1 MINIKKLKVSVEE
14 KEILK
19 GINLEIPEGEVH
31 AIMGRNG
38 SGKSTLA
45 NTLAGNEKF
54 EVTDEKFEVTDGSI
68 HMDGVD
74 ITEMSPENR
83 SLNGIFVC
91 FQYPVAIPGVSMAYF
106 LRAAINAH
114 LENQGKEEMDALE
127 FLNQSKE
134 ILKKLTLD
142 DSFLKRSINDGFSGG
157 EKKKS
162 EIFQLLSLNPKFA
175 ILDETD
181 SGLDIDAL
189 KIVADGVKEF
199 NGNKNSTLIITH
211 YERLLEYINP
221 DVVHVMI
228 DGKIVQS
235 GDMEL
240 ARQVEEKGYSWLV
253 K

>member
-1 MINIKKLKVSVEE
+1 MIDIKNLKVSVEE

-54 EVTDEKFEVTDGSI
+54 EVTDGSI
-68 HMDGVD
+68 HMNGLD
-74 ITEMSPENR
+74 ITEMSAENR

-134 ILKKLTLD
+134 ILKKLNLD

-199 NGNKNSTLIITH
+199 NGKKNSTLIITH

>member
-1 MINIKKLKVSVEE
+1 M
-14 KEILK
+14 
-19 GINLEIPEGEVH
+19 
-31 AIMGRNG
+31 NG
-38 SGKSTLA
+38 L
-45 NTLAGNEKF
+45 
-54 EVTDEKFEVTDGSI
+54 
-68 HMDGVD
+68 D
-74 ITEMSPENR
+74 ITEMSAENR

-134 ILKKLTLD
+134 ILKKLNLD

-199 NGNKNSTLIITH
+199 NGKKNSTLIITH

-221 DVVHVMI
+221 DVVHIMI
-228 DGKIVQS
+228 DGKIVKS
-235 GDMEL
+235 GDMKL
-240 ARQVEEKGYSWLV
+240 ARQVEEKGYSWLA

>member
-1 MINIKKLKVSVEE
+1 MINIKDLKVSVEE
-14 KEILK
+14 KKILK
-19 GINLEIPEGEVH
+19 GINLDIPEGEVH

-54 EVTDEKFEVTDGSI
+54 EVTDGTI
-68 HMDGVD
+68 HMNGID

-127 FLNQSKE
+127 FLNQSKA
-134 ILKKLTLD
+134 ILKKLNLD

-199 NGNKNSTLIITH
+199 NGDKNSTLIITH

-221 DVVHVMI
+221 DVVHIMI
-228 DGKIVQS
+228 DGKIVKS
-235 GDMEL
+235 GDMKL
-240 ARQVEEKGYSWLV
+240 ARQVEEKGYSWLA

>member
-1 MINIKKLKVSVEE
+1 MIDIKNLKVSVEE

-54 EVTDEKFEVTDGSI
+54 EVTNGSI
-68 HMDGVD
+68 HMNAAD

-134 ILKKLTLD
+134 ILKKLNLD

-199 NGNKNSTLIITH
+199 NGKKNSTLIITH

-221 DVVHVMI
+221 DVVHIMI
-228 DGKIVQS
+228 DGKIVKS
-235 GDMEL
+235 GDMKL
-240 ARQVEEKGYSWLV
+240 ARQVEEKGYSWLA

>member
-1 MINIKKLKVSVEE
+1 MIKIKKLKVSVEE
-14 KEILK
+14 KDILK
-19 GINLEIPEGEVH
+19 GINLEIPKGEVH

-45 NTLAGNEKF
+45 NALAGNEKF
-54 EVTDEKFEVTDGSI
+54 EVKSGSI
-68 HMDGVD
+68 YMNDVD
-74 ITEMSPENR
+74 ITEMSAENR
-83 SLNGIFVC
+83 ALSGIFVC

-114 LENQGKEEMDALE
+114 FEHQGKEEMDAVE
-127 FLNQSKE
+127 FLNKSKK
-134 ILKKLTLD
+134 ILSELNLN

-162 EIFQLLSLNPKFA
+162 EILQLLSLNPKFA

-189 KIVADGVKEF
+189 KTVADGVNKF
-199 NGNKNSTLIITH
+199 NSKDNSTLIITH
-211 YERLLEYINP
+211 YERLLEYIKP

-228 DGKIVQS
+228 DGKIKKS
-235 GDMEL
+235 GDMSL
-240 ARQVEEKGYSWLV
+240 AQEVEKKGYSWLL

>member
-1 MINIKKLKVSVEE
+1 MINIKNLKVSVEE

-19 GINLEIPEGEVH
+19 GINLQIPEGEIH

-54 EVTDEKFEVTDGSI
+54 EVTNGSI
-68 HMDGVD
+68 HMNAAD

-106 LRAAINAH
+106 LRSAINAH
-114 LENQGKEEMDALE
+114 LKNQGKEEMDALE

-199 NGNKNSTLIITH
+199 NGKKNSTLIITH

-228 DGKIVQS
+228 DGKIVKS
-235 GDMEL
+235 GDMKL
-240 ARQVEEKGYSWLV
+240 ARQVEEKGYSWLA

>member
-1 MINIKKLKVSVEE
+1 MIKIKNLQVSIDE
-14 KEILK
+14 KDILK
-19 GINLEIPEGEVH
+19 GINLEIPQGEVH

-45 NTLAGNEKF
+45 NTLAGNDKF
-54 EVTDEKFEVTDGSI
+54 EVKNGSI
-68 HMDGVD
+68 HMNDVD
-74 ITEMSPENR
+74 ITEMSVENR
-83 SLNGIFVC
+83 ALNGIFVC

-114 LENQGKEEMDALE
+114 FEHQGKEEMDAVE
-127 FLNQSKE
+127 FLNKSKK
-134 ILKKLTLD
+134 ILSELNLD

-162 EIFQLLSLNPKFA
+162 EILQLLALNPKFA

-189 KIVADGVKEF
+189 KTVANGVNKF
-199 NGNKNSTLIITH
+199 NSKNNSTLIITH

-221 DVVHVMI
+221 DVVHVMV
-228 DGKIVQS
+228 DGKIKKS
-235 GDMEL
+235 GDMSL
-240 ARQVEEKGYSWLV
+240 AKEIEKKGYSWLL

>member
-1 MINIKKLKVSVEE
+1 MIDIKNLKVSVEE

-19 GINLEIPEGEVH
+19 GINLQIPEGEIY

-54 EVTDEKFEVTDGSI
+54 EVTNGSI
-68 HMDGVD
+68 HMNAAD

-106 LRAAINAH
+106 LRSAINAH
-114 LENQGKEEMDALE
+114 LKNQGKEEMDALE

-134 ILKKLTLD
+134 ILKKLNLD

-199 NGNKNSTLIITH
+199 NGKKNSTLIITH

>member
-1 MINIKKLKVSVEE
+1 MIKIKNLQVSVGE
-14 KEILK
+14 KDILK
-19 GINLEIPEGEVH
+19 GIDLEIPKGEVH

-54 EVTDEKFEVTDGSI
+54 EVKNGSI
-68 HMDGVD
+68 HMNDVD
-74 ITEMSPENR
+74 ITEMSVENR
-83 SLNGIFVC
+83 ALNGIFVC

-114 LENQGKEEMDALE
+114 FEHQGKEEMDAVE
-127 FLNQSKE
+127 FLNKSKK
-134 ILKKLTLD
+134 ILSELNLD

-162 EIFQLLSLNPKFA
+162 EILQLLALNPKFA

-189 KIVADGVKEF
+189 KTVANGVNKF
-199 NGNKNSTLIITH
+199 NSKNNSTLIITH

-221 DVVHVMI
+221 DVVHVMV
-228 DGKIVQS
+228 DGKIKKS
-235 GDMEL
+235 GDMSL
-240 ARQVEEKGYSWLV
+240 AKEVEKKGYSWLL

>member
-1 MINIKKLKVSVEE
+1 MIKIKNLQVSIDE
-14 KEILK
+14 KDILK
-19 GINLEIPEGEVH
+19 GIDLEIPKGEVH

-54 EVTDEKFEVTDGSI
+54 EVKNGSI
-68 HMDGVD
+68 HMNDVD
-74 ITEMSPENR
+74 ITEMSVENR
-83 SLNGIFVC
+83 ALNGIFVC

-114 LENQGKEEMDALE
+114 FEHQGKEEMDAVE
-127 FLNQSKE
+127 FLNKSKK
-134 ILKKLTLD
+134 ILSELNLD

-162 EIFQLLSLNPKFA
+162 EILQLLALNPKFA

-189 KIVADGVKEF
+189 KTVANGVNKF
-199 NGNKNSTLIITH
+199 NSKDNSTLIITH
-211 YERLLEYINP
+211 YERLLQYINP
-221 DVVHVMI
+221 DVVHVMV
-228 DGKIVQS
+228 DGKIKKS
-235 GDMEL
+235 GDMSL
-240 ARQVEEKGYSWLV
+240 AKEVEKKGYSWLL

>member
-1 MINIKKLKVSVEE
+1 MINIKNLKVSVEE

-19 GINLEIPEGEVH
+19 GINLQIPEGEIH

-54 EVTDEKFEVTDGSI
+54 EVTNGSI
-68 HMDGVD
+68 HMNAAD

-106 LRAAINAH
+106 LRSAINAH
-114 LENQGKEEMDALE
+114 LKNQGKEEMDALE

-199 NGNKNSTLIITH
+199 NGKKNSTLIITH

-221 DVVHVMI
+221 DVVHIMI
-228 DGKIVQS
+228 DGKIVKS
-235 GDMEL
+235 GDMKL
-240 ARQVEEKGYSWLV
+240 ARQVEEKGYSWLA

>member
-1 MINIKKLKVSVEE
+1 MINIKNLKVSVEE

-19 GINLEIPEGEVH
+19 GINLQIPEGEIH

-54 EVTDEKFEVTDGSI
+54 EVTNGSI
-68 HMDGVD
+68 HMNAAD

-106 LRAAINAH
+106 LRAAINSHLAH
-114 LENQGKEEMDALE
+114 QGKEEMDALE

-199 NGNKNSTLIITH
+199 NGKKNSTLIITH

-228 DGKIVQS
+228 DGKIVKS

-240 ARQVEEKGYSWLV
+240 ARQVEEKGYSWLA

>member
-1 MINIKKLKVSVEE
+1 MIKIKNLQVSIDE
-14 KEILK
+14 KDILK
-19 GINLEIPEGEVH
+19 GIDLEIPKGEVH

-45 NTLAGNEKF
+45 NTIAGNEKY
-54 EVTDEKFEVTDGSI
+54 EVKNGSI
-68 HMDGVD
+68 HMNNID
-74 ITEMSPENR
+74 ITEMSVENR
-83 SLNGIFVC
+83 ALNGIFVC

-106 LRAAINAH
+106 LRASINAH
-114 LENQGKEEMDALE
+114 FEHQGKEEMDAVE
-127 FLNQSKE
+127 FLNKSKK
-134 ILKKLTLD
+134 ILSELNLD

-162 EIFQLLSLNPKFA
+162 EILQLLALNPKFA

-189 KIVADGVKEF
+189 KTVANGVNKF
-199 NGNKNSTLIITH
+199 NSKNNSTLIITH

-221 DVVHVMI
+221 DVVHVMVG
-228 DGKIVQS
+228 GKIKKS
-235 GDMEL
+235 GDMSL
-240 ARQVEEKGYSWLV
+240 AKEVEKKGYSWLL

>member
-1 MINIKKLKVSVEE
+1 MIKIKNLQVSID
-14 KEILK
+14 KKDILK
-19 GINLEIPEGEVH
+19 GIDLEIPKGEVH

-54 EVTDEKFEVTDGSI
+54 EVKNGTI
-68 HMDGVD
+68 HMNDVD
-74 ITEMSPENR
+74 ITEMSTENR
-83 SLNGIFVC
+83 ALNGIFVC

-114 LENQGKEEMDALE
+114 FEHQGKDEMDAVE
-127 FLNQSKE
+127 FLNKSKK
-134 ILKKLTLD
+134 ILSELNLD

-162 EIFQLLSLNPKFA
+162 EILQLLALNPKFA

-189 KIVADGVKEF
+189 KTVANGVNKF
-199 NGNKNSTLIITH
+199 NSKNNSTLIITH

-221 DVVHVMI
+221 DVVHVMV
-228 DGKIVQS
+228 DGKIKKS
-235 GDMEL
+235 GDMSL
-240 ARQVEEKGYSWLV
+240 AKEVEKKGYSWLL

>member
-1 MINIKKLKVSVEE
+1 MINIKDLKVSVEE
-14 KEILK
+14 KKILK
-19 GINLEIPEGEVH
+19 GINLDIPEGEVH

-54 EVTDEKFEVTDGSI
+54 EVTDGTI
-68 HMDGVD
+68 HMNGVD

-127 FLNQSKE
+127 FLNQSKA
-134 ILKKLTLD
+134 ILKKLNLD

-199 NGNKNSTLIITH
+199 NGDKNSTLIITH

-221 DVVHVMI
+221 DVVHIMI
-228 DGKIVQS
+228 DGKIVKS
-235 GDMEL
+235 GDMKL
-240 ARQVEEKGYSWLV
+240 ARQVEEKGYSWLA

>member
-1 MINIKKLKVSVEE
+1 MIKIKNLQVSIDE
-14 KEILK
+14 KDILK
-19 GINLEIPEGEVH
+19 GIDLEIPKGEVH

-45 NTLAGNEKF
+45 NTIAGNEKY
-54 EVTDEKFEVTDGSI
+54 EVKNGSI
-68 HMDGVD
+68 HMNNID
-74 ITEMSPENR
+74 ITEMSVENR
-83 SLNGIFVC
+83 ALNGIFVC

-106 LRAAINAH
+106 LRASINAH
-114 LENQGKEEMDALE
+114 FEHQGKEEMDAVE
-127 FLNQSKE
+127 FLNKSKK
-134 ILKKLTLD
+134 ILSELNLD

-162 EIFQLLSLNPKFA
+162 EILQLLALNPKFA

-189 KIVADGVKEF
+189 KTVANGVNKF
-199 NGNKNSTLIITH
+199 NSKNNSTLIITH

-221 DVVHVMI
+221 DVVHVMV
-228 DGKIVQS
+228 DGKIKKS
-235 GDMEL
+235 GDMSL
-240 ARQVEEKGYSWLV
+240 AKEVEKKGYSWLL

>member
-1 MINIKKLKVSVEE
+1 MIKIKKLKVSVEE
-14 KEILK
+14 KDILK
-19 GINLEIPEGEVH
+19 GINLEIPKGEVH

-45 NTLAGNEKF
+45 NALAGNEKF
-54 EVTDEKFEVTDGSI
+54 EVKSGSI
-68 HMDGVD
+68 YMNDVD
-74 ITEMSPENR
+74 ITEMSAENR
-83 SLNGIFVC
+83 ALSGIFVC

-114 LENQGKEEMDALE
+114 FEHQGKEEMDAVE
-127 FLNQSKE
+127 FLNKSKK
-134 ILKKLTLD
+134 ILSELNLD

-162 EIFQLLSLNPKFA
+162 EILQLLSLNPKFA

-189 KIVADGVKEF
+189 KTVADGVNKF
-199 NGNKNSTLIITH
+199 NSKDNSTLIITH
-211 YERLLEYINP
+211 YERLLKYIKP

-228 DGKIVQS
+228 DGKIKKS
-235 GDMEL
+235 GDMSL
-240 ARQVEEKGYSWLV
+240 AQEVEKKGYSWLL

>member
-1 MINIKKLKVSVEE
+1 MIKIKNLQVSIDE
-14 KEILK
+14 KDILK
-19 GINLEIPEGEVH
+19 GIDLEIPKGEVH

-54 EVTDEKFEVTDGSI
+54 EVKNGSI
-68 HMDGVD
+68 HMNDVD
-74 ITEMSPENR
+74 ITEMSVENR
-83 SLNGIFVC
+83 ALNGIFVC

-106 LRAAINAH
+106 LRASINAH
-114 LENQGKEEMDALE
+114 FEHQGKEEMDAVE
-127 FLNQSKE
+127 FLNKSKK
-134 ILKKLTLD
+134 ILNELNLD

-162 EIFQLLSLNPKFA
+162 EILQLLALNPKFA

-189 KIVADGVKEF
+189 KTVANGVNKF
-199 NGNKNSTLIITH
+199 NSKDNSTLIITH
-211 YERLLEYINP
+211 YERLLQYINP
-221 DVVHVMI
+221 DVVHVMV
-228 DGKIVQS
+228 DGKIKKS
-235 GDMEL
+235 GDMSL
-240 ARQVEEKGYSWLV
+240 AKEVEKKGYSWLL

>member
-54 EVTDEKFEVTDGSI
+54 EVTDGSI
-68 HMDGVD
+68 HMNGLD
-74 ITEMSPENR
+74 ITEMSAENR

-199 NGNKNSTLIITH
+199 NGKKNSTLIITH

-228 DGKIVQS
+228 DGKIVKS

-240 ARQVEEKGYSWLV
+240 ARQVEEKGYSWLA

>member
-1 MINIKKLKVSVEE
+1 MIDIKNLKVSVEE

-54 EVTDEKFEVTDGSI
+54 EVTDGLI
-68 HMDGVD
+68 HMNGLD
-74 ITEMSPENR
+74 ITEMSAENR

-134 ILKKLTLD
+134 ILKKLNLD

-199 NGNKNSTLIITH
+199 NGKKNSTLIITH

-221 DVVHVMI
+221 DVVHIMI
-228 DGKIVQS
+228 DGKIVKS
-235 GDMEL
+235 GDMKL
-240 ARQVEEKGYSWLV
+240 ARQVEEKGYSWLA

>member
-1 MINIKKLKVSVEE
+1 MINIKNLKVSVEE

-19 GINLEIPEGEVH
+19 GINLEIPKGEVH

-54 EVTDEKFEVTDGSI
+54 EVTDGSI
-68 HMDGVD
+68 HMNGVD

>member
-1 MINIKKLKVSVEE
+1 MIKIKKLKVSVEE

-19 GINLEIPEGEVH
+19 GINLEIPKGEVH

-45 NTLAGNEKF
+45 NALAGNEKF
-54 EVTDEKFEVTDGSI
+54 EVKSGSI
-68 HMDGVD
+68 YMNDVD
-74 ITEMSPENR
+74 ITEMSAENR
-83 SLNGIFVC
+83 ALSGIFVC

-114 LENQGKEEMDALE
+114 FEHQGKEEMDAVE
-127 FLNQSKE
+127 FLNKSKK
-134 ILKKLTLD
+134 ILSELNLD

-162 EIFQLLSLNPKFA
+162 EILQLLSLNPKFA

-189 KIVADGVKEF
+189 KTVADGVNKF
-199 NGNKNSTLIITH
+199 NSKDNSTLIITH
-211 YERLLEYINP
+211 YERLLEYIKP

-228 DGKIVQS
+228 DGKIKKS
-235 GDMEL
+235 GDMSL
-240 ARQVEEKGYSWLV
+240 AQEVEKKGYSWLL

>member
-1 MINIKKLKVSVEE
+1 MIKIKNLQVSIDE
-14 KEILK
+14 KDILK
-19 GINLEIPEGEVH
+19 GINLEIPQGEVH

-54 EVTDEKFEVTDGSI
+54 EVKNGSI
-68 HMDGVD
+68 HMNDVD
-74 ITEMSPENR
+74 ITEMSVENR
-83 SLNGIFVC
+83 ALNGIFVC

-106 LRAAINAH
+106 LRASINAH
-114 LENQGKEEMDALE
+114 FEHQGKEEMDAVE
-127 FLNQSKE
+127 FLNKSKK
-134 ILKKLTLD
+134 ILSELNLD

-162 EIFQLLSLNPKFA
+162 EILQLLALNPKFA

-189 KIVADGVKEF
+189 KTVANGVNKF
-199 NGNKNSTLIITH
+199 NSKNNSTLIITH

-221 DVVHVMI
+221 DVVHVMV
-228 DGKIVQS
+228 DGKIKKS
-235 GDMEL
+235 GDMSL
-240 ARQVEEKGYSWLV
+240 AKEVEKKGYSWLL

>member
-1 MINIKKLKVSVEE
+1 MIKIKNLQVSIDE
-14 KEILK
+14 KDILK
-19 GINLEIPEGEVH
+19 GIDLEIPKGEVH

-45 NTLAGNEKF
+45 NTIAGNEKY
-54 EVTDEKFEVTDGSI
+54 EVKNGSI
-68 HMDGVD
+68 HMNNID
-74 ITEMSPENR
+74 ITEMSVENR
-83 SLNGIFVC
+83 ALSGIFVC

-106 LRAAINAH
+106 LRASINAH
-114 LENQGKEEMDALE
+114 FEHQGKEEMDAVE
-127 FLNQSKE
+127 FLNKSKK
-134 ILKKLTLD
+134 ILSELNLD

-162 EIFQLLSLNPKFA
+162 EILQLLCLNPKFA

-189 KIVADGVKEF
+189 KTVANGVNKF
-199 NGNKNSTLIITH
+199 NSKNNSTLIITH

-221 DVVHVMI
+221 DVVHVMV
-228 DGKIVQS
+228 DGKIKKS
-235 GDMEL
+235 GDMSL
-240 ARQVEEKGYSWLV
+240 AKEVEKKGYSWLL

>member
-1 MINIKKLKVSVEE
+1 MIKIKKLKVSVEE
-14 KEILK
+14 KDILK
-19 GINLEIPEGEVH
+19 GINLEISKGEVH

-45 NTLAGNEKF
+45 NALAGNEKF
-54 EVTDEKFEVTDGSI
+54 EVKSGSI
-68 HMDGVD
+68 YMNDVD
-74 ITEMSPENR
+74 ITEMSAENR
-83 SLNGIFVC
+83 ALSGIFVC

-114 LENQGKEEMDALE
+114 FEHQGKEEMDAVE
-127 FLNQSKE
+127 FLNKSKK
-134 ILKKLTLD
+134 ILSELNLD

-162 EIFQLLSLNPKFA
+162 EILQLLSLNPKFA

-189 KIVADGVKEF
+189 KTVADGVNKF
-199 NGNKNSTLIITH
+199 NSKDNSTLIITH
-211 YERLLEYINP
+211 YERLLEYIKP

-228 DGKIVQS
+228 DGKIKKS
-235 GDMEL
+235 GDMSL
-240 ARQVEEKGYSWLV
+240 AQEVEKKGYSWLL

>member
-1 MINIKKLKVSVEE
+1 MIKIKNLQVSID
-14 KEILK
+14 KKDILK
-19 GINLEIPEGEVH
+19 GIDLEIPKGEVH

-54 EVTDEKFEVTDGSI
+54 EVKNGSI
-68 HMDGVD
+68 HMDDVD
-74 ITEMSPENR
+74 ITEMSVENR
-83 SLNGIFVC
+83 ALNGIFVC

-114 LENQGKEEMDALE
+114 FEHQGKDEMDAVE
-127 FLNQSKE
+127 FLNKSKK
-134 ILKKLTLD
+134 ILSELNLD

-162 EIFQLLSLNPKFA
+162 EILQLLALNPKFA

-189 KIVADGVKEF
+189 KTVANGVNKF
-199 NGNKNSTLIITH
+199 NSKNNSTLIITH

-221 DVVHVMI
+221 DVVHVMV
-228 DGKIVQS
+228 DGKIKKS
-235 GDMEL
+235 GDMSL
-240 ARQVEEKGYSWLV
+240 AKEVEKKGYSWLL

>member
-54 EVTDEKFEVTDGSI
+54 EVTDGSI
-68 HMDGVD
+68 HMNGVD

>member
-1 MINIKKLKVSVEE
+1 MINIEDLKVSVEE
-14 KEILK
+14 KKILK
-19 GINLEIPEGEVH
+19 GINLDIPEGEVH

-54 EVTDEKFEVTDGSI
+54 EVTDGSI
-68 HMDGVD
+68 HMNGVD

-127 FLNQSKE
+127 FLNQAKA
-134 ILKKLTLD
+134 ILKKLNLD

-199 NGNKNSTLIITH
+199 NGKKNSTLIITH

-221 DVVHVMI
+221 DVVHIMI
-228 DGKIVQS
+228 DGKIVKS
-235 GDMEL
+235 GDMKL
-240 ARQVEEKGYSWLV
+240 ARQVEEKGYSWLA

>member
-1 MINIKKLKVSVEE
+1 MIDIKNLKVSVEE

-54 EVTDEKFEVTDGSI
+54 EVTDGSI
-68 HMDGVD
+68 DMNGLD

-134 ILKKLTLD
+134 ILKKLNLD

-199 NGNKNSTLIITH
+199 NGKKNSTLIITH

-221 DVVHVMI
+221 DVVHIMI
-228 DGKIVQS
+228 DGKIVKS
-235 GDMEL
+235 GDMKL
-240 ARQVEEKGYSWLV
+240 ARQVEEKGYSWLA

>member
-1 MINIKKLKVSVEE
+1 MIKIKNLQVSID
-14 KEILK
+14 KKDILK
-19 GINLEIPEGEVH
+19 GIDLEIPKGEVH

-54 EVTDEKFEVTDGSI
+54 EVKNGSI
-68 HMDGVD
+68 HMNDVD
-74 ITEMSPENR
+74 ITEMSVENR
-83 SLNGIFVC
+83 ALNGIFVC

-114 LENQGKEEMDALE
+114 FEHQGKEEMDAVE
-127 FLNQSKE
+127 FLNKSKK
-134 ILKKLTLD
+134 ILSELNLD

-162 EIFQLLSLNPKFA
+162 EILQLLALNPKFA

-189 KIVADGVKEF
+189 KTVANGVNKF
-199 NGNKNSTLIITH
+199 NSKNNSTLIITH
-211 YERLLEYINP
+211 YERLLKYINP
-221 DVVHVMI
+221 DVVHVMV
-228 DGKIVQS
+228 DGQIKKS
-235 GDMEL
+235 GDISL
-240 ARQVEEKGYSWLV
+240 AKEVEKKGYSWLL

>member
-1 MINIKKLKVSVEE
+1 MIDIKNLKVSVEE

-54 EVTDEKFEVTDGSI
+54 EVTDGSI
-68 HMDGVD
+68 HMNGLD
-74 ITEMSPENR
+74 ITEMSAENR

-134 ILKKLTLD
+134 ILKKLNLD

-189 KIVADGVKEF
+189 KVVSQGIDSFSSNE
-199 NGNKNSTLIITH
+199 NSVLLVTH
-211 YERLLEYINP
+211 YQRILNYIQP
-221 DVVHVMI
+221 DFVHVMM
-228 DGKIVQS
+228 DGNIVTS
-235 GDMEL
+235 GDKSLALEL
-240 ARQVEEKGYSWLV
+240 EEKGYDWLNT

>member
-1 MINIKKLKVSVEE
+1 MIKIKNLQVSIDE
-14 KEILK
+14 KDILK
-19 GINLEIPEGEVH
+19 GIDLEIPKGEVH
-31 AIMGRNG
+31 AIMGRYG

-54 EVTDEKFEVTDGSI
+54 EVKNGSI
-68 HMDGVD
+68 HMNDVD
-74 ITEMSPENR
+74 ITEMSVENR
-83 SLNGIFVC
+83 ALNGIFVC

-114 LENQGKEEMDALE
+114 FEHQGKEEMDAVE
-127 FLNQSKE
+127 FLNKSKK
-134 ILKKLTLD
+134 ILSELNLD

-162 EIFQLLSLNPKFA
+162 EILQLLALNPKFA

-189 KIVADGVKEF
+189 KTVANGVNKF
-199 NGNKNSTLIITH
+199 NSKNNSTLIITH

-221 DVVHVMI
+221 DVVHVMV
-228 DGKIVQS
+228 DGKIKKS
-235 GDMEL
+235 GDMSL
-240 ARQVEEKGYSWLV
+240 AKEVEKKGYSWLL